1 MDSPVVSKYKNP
13 ADYFKILFRRKQL
26 IIIPTYIGLV
36 LGIMA
41 CLILPPTWQSST
53 IIMVEEE
60 KIINPLI
67 QNLAVSTSV
76 SQRMASVR
84 EVLLG
89 WNSLV
94 DLSRKLGLDK
104 KIKNQQGF
112 EDLIYDLKKNIQV
125 QMRPPN
131 IIILSYFGQTP
142 EETQQVAKTM
152 TDILIERNMKSQT
165 KETDV
170 AITFIKE
177 QLDIYKRKIKESEIA
192 QIDGELKKLLVDST
206 EEHPLVKEL
215 RGKLDIAT
223 KELNSGEYEVKNSDV
238 PVNSATKKAL
248 EAELDKVLKQ
258 QEQPSMG
265 APGSSEPQD
274 ANASIYKLMLMD
286 KVDSSRASDIS
297 VNQSIYNMLLQRLET
312 AKITQRLETSREGT
326 RYTVLDPARLPLK
339 PVKPNKA
346 IVLLMGLFLG
356 LGAGLGLVF
365 MREFMDQS
373 ILDVED
379 AKQNLS
385 GPVLGA
391 IPRITTAEEIARER
405 SAAMTM
411 TIISS
416 IVGVVLVVAALLI
429 SLLRGVPHV

>member
-1 MDSPVVSKYKNP
+1 MDSPVSSKYKNP
-13 ADYFKILFRRKQL
+13 ADYFKIVFRRKEL
-26 IIIPTYIGLV
+26 IIIPTYVGLV
-36 LGIMA
+36 IGIMA
-41 CLILPPTWQSST
+41 CLLLPPTWQSST

-76 SQRMASVR
+76 AQRMASVR
-84 EVLLG
+84 EVILG

-104 KIKNQQGF
+104 DIKSQQGF
-112 EDLIYDLKKNIQV
+112 EDLIFGLKNNIQV

-131 IIILSYFGQTP
+131 IIILSYFGKTP
-142 EETQQVAKTM
+142 QETQLVAKTL

-177 QLDIYKRKIKESEIA
+177 QLDIYKRKIKESEIS
-192 QIDGELKKLLVDST
+192 QLEEDLKKLLVDST

-215 RGKLDIAT
+215 RGKLAIAN
-223 KELNSGEYEVKNSDV
+223 KELNSGEYEVKTNNL
-238 PVNSATKKAL
+238 PVNNATKKAL
-248 EAELDKVLKQ
+248 EQELDKVLKQ
-258 QEQPSMG
+258 QEQGAMG
-265 APGSSEPQD
+265 AV
-274 ANASIYKLMLMD
+274 NASEQQDPNAAIYKMMLMD
-286 KVDSSRASDIS
+286 KMGSSMARDID
-297 VNQSIYNMLLQRLET
+297 VNQNIYSMLLQRLET

-326 RYTVLDPARLPLK
+326 RYTVLDPARLPLR
-339 PVKPNKA
+339 PTKPNKPLV
-346 IVLLMGLFLG
+346 IFLG
-356 LGAGLGLVF
+356 FILGMGCGLGLVF

-373 ILDVED
+373 ILDIED
-379 AKQNLS
+379 AKLS
-385 GPVLGA
+385 LTGPVLGA
-391 IPRITTAEEIARER
+391 IPRITTQEEITHER
-405 SAAMTM
+405 SVALTA

-416 IVGVVLVVAALLI
+416 VVGVVLVIAALLI

>member
-1 MDSPVVSKYKNP
+1 MDSPVSSKYKNP
-13 ADYFKILFRRKQL
+13 ADYFKIIFRRKQL

-41 CLILPPTWQSST
+41 CLLMAPTWQSST

-84 EVLLG
+84 EVILG

-94 DLSRKLGLDK
+94 ELSRKLGLDK
-104 KIKNQQGF
+104 NINNQQGF
-112 EDLIYDLKKNIQV
+112 EDLIYGLKQNIQV

-131 IIILSYFGQTP
+131 IIILSYFGKTP
-142 EETQQVAKTM
+142 QETQMVAKTL
-152 TDILIERNMKSQT
+152 TDVLIERNMKSQT

-177 QLDIYKRKIKESEIA
+177 QLDIYKRKIKESEISEM
-192 QIDGELKKLLVDST
+192 QDQLKKLLSDST

-215 RGKLDIAT
+215 RGKLAIANQ
-223 KELNSGEYEVKNSDV
+223 ELNSGDYEVKSSDK
-238 PVNSATKKAL
+238 PITSEAKKAL

-258 QEQPSMG
+258 QDSG
-265 APGSSEPQD
+265 AGASPAASED
-274 ANASIYKLMLMD
+274 TNASIYKMMLMD
-286 KVDSSRASDIS
+286 KVDSSRARDID
-297 VNQSIYNMLLQRLET
+297 VNKNIYNMLLQRLET

-339 PVKPNKA
+339 PVKPNKPLL
-346 IVLLMGLFLG
+346 IVLGLFLG
-356 LGAGLGLVF
+356 LGCGLGLVF
-365 MREFMDQS
+365 LREFMDQS
-373 ILDVED
+373 ILDIED
-379 AKQNLS
+379 AKNNLDA
-385 GPVLGA
+385 PVLGA
-391 IPRITTAEEIARER
+391 IPRITTAEEIAKEK
-405 SAAMTM
+405 SAALTL

-416 IVGVVLVVAALLI
+416 VVGIVLLIAALVI
-429 SLLRGVPHV
+429 SLLRGLPNV